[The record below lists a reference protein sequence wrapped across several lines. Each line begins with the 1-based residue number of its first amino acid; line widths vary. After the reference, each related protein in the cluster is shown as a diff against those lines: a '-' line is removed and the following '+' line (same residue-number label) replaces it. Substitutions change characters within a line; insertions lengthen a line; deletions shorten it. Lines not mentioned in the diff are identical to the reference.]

1 VQQSRIPSPARQLYA
16 DPLNPYNRHMR
27 VRLRF
32 AAPLLVPLITLA
44 QGTESLSIKQMMLD
58 RIHPAANAILLA
70 AFRGTPDW
78 PVVQTNAGA
87 LQEAAALLAS
97 KNTQAEWSRTANE
110 LLSAAADAATAA
122 SAKDETALA
131 PIARRIDA
139 SCTECH
145 KRYRPNVFPPNGKG
159 VEQ

>member
-1 VQQSRIPSPARQLYA
+1 LCNSDL
-16 DPLNPYNRHMR
+16 LKTYNRHMR

-32 AAPLLVPLITLA
+32 AALLLVPLITFA
-44 QGTESLSIKQMMLD
+44 QSTESTSIKQMMLD

-78 PVVQTNAGA
+78 PVVQTNARA
-87 LQEAAALLAS
+87 LQDVAALLAS
-97 KNTQAEWSRTANE
+97 KNTQADWSRAANQ

-145 KRYRPNVFPPNGKG
+145 KRYRPNVFPPKGQG